1 VNNREM
7 RRRLIAVKEAAVE
20 DEAMMTR
27 ETEADIAV
35 KYDQLESHDD
45 GIERNKSPVRISR
58 K

>member
-35 KYDQLESHDD
+35 KYDQLESYDN
-45 GIERNKSPVRISR
+45 GIERISP

>member
-27 ETEADIAV
+27 ERERLTL
-35 KYDQLESHDD
+35 QLSMT
-45 GIERNKSPVRISR
+45 S
-58 K
+58 